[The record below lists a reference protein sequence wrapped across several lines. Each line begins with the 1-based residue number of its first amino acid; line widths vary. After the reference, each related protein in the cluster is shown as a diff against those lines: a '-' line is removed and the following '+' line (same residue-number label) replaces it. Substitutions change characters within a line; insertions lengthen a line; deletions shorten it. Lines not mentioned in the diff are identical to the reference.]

1 MGSPTV
7 TLKLIERCD
16 VLSLFLPGHFLETCS
31 ATISVGTI
39 RPSFPRVRYSPSSNA
54 WRRPPRRGSPPFF
67 RSDRFG
73 SPRPSSGEER
83 NEGRLSID
91 VTGSILLYPISENV
105 AYLSEE
111 MYAAEEAERIRR
123 RGSNQSSDSSRST
136 VSSLTGANTL
146 NISHCSF

>member
-1 MGSPTV
+1 MGRGILAASEMRELFQFSP
-7 TLKLIERCD
+7 E
-16 VLSLFLPGHFLETCS
+16 LFLATCP
-31 ATISVGTI
+31 APISVGTI
-39 RPSFPRVRYSPSSNA
+39 RPSFPRMRSNPSSA
-54 WRRPPRRGSPPFF
+54 WRRPPRRGSPLFF
-67 RSDRFG
+67 RTDRFG

-83 NEGRLSID
+83 SPGRLSID
-91 VTGSILLYPISENV
+91 LTGSILLYPISENV
-105 AYLSEE
+105 VYLSEE

>member
-1 MGSPTV
+1 MG
-7 TLKLIERCD
+7 
-16 VLSLFLPGHFLETCS
+16 
-31 ATISVGTI
+31 
-39 RPSFPRVRYSPSSNA
+39 SNA

-73 SPRPSSGEER
+73 PRPSSGEER

-91 VTGSILLYPISENV
+91 LTGSILLYPISENV